1 MEAKVQELDGKLRTL
16 KFTLGKSNEVIET
29 GNVEAINRHETSI
42 KGKSGSHALKDEIIE
57 LKFGNNETEL
67 QVQEWVAGIENTLKA
82 SDKKLI
88 EIRLEKEKIT
98 KENQAA
104 KLSETLKQEM
114 AFEHEKHELK
124 MSQERELYEQQLHFQ
139 KALTAGQHNQTKK
152 VLSTKLPKLS
162 ITQFDGKCANW
173 LPFWNKFVAEIDSA
187 DLSNVTKFA
196 YLKEFVK
203 PKVRADI
210 DGLPLTTEGYER
222 AKKHHKRGIREAK

>member
-16 KFTLGKSNEVIET
+16 KFTPGKSNEVIET
-29 GNVEAINRHETSI
+29 RNVEAINRHETS
-42 KGKSGSHALKDEIIE
+42 KGKSRRHSLRDEIIE
-57 LKFGNNETEL
+57 LKFGNNETKL
-67 QVQEWVAGIENTLKA
+67 QVQEWVEDIESTLKA

-98 KENQAA
+98 KGNQAA
-104 KLSETLKQEM
+104 KLSETLKQEI
-114 AFEHEKHELK
+114 AFEHEKHQLK
-124 MSQERELYEQQLHFQ
+124 MSQERELYEQQLQFQ
-139 KALTAGQHNQTKK
+139 KALTAGEQNQTKK

-187 DLSNVTKFA
+187 ELSAVTKFA

-203 PKVRADI
+203 PNYATFNK
-210 DGLPLTTEGYER
+210 
-222 AKKHHKRGIREAK
+222 